1 MYVEKKNNL
10 IKRERE
16 GPNSTITDFFIKESG
31 SATK

>member
-1 MYVEKKNNL
+1 MYIEKKNNL

-16 GPNSTITDFFIKESG
+16 SSNSTITDYFIKESG